1 MKRLFGCALVGAL
14 CLGLTL
20 AADPPKQEETKETK
34 DSFDT
39 VLKELIA
46 RIGDLGDQL
55 AKVTDEKAAKE
66 SKKKLE
72 ETVAKMT
79 ALTARAAKLG
89 KLNPDESKKLE
100 EKYKTELESAGKK
113 FSTEVERLKG
123 QAYGKEVLDTLKS
136 KEKKADTAAP
146 TAPVPPPAKQ

>member
-1 MKRLFGCALVGAL
+1 MKRLFGSALVGAL

-20 AADPPKQEETKETK
+20 AADPPKQEETK

-89 KLNPDESKKLE
+89 KLNPEESKKLE

-123 QAYGKEVLDTLKS
+123 QPYGKEVLDTLKS